1 MTWFAPESCRQ
12 PAYPLFFAKGPR
24 GESQDDGVNGSR
36 HTAVFTDSTR
46 CANSSGQPVRSR
58 ATTSSPGSIPEMGI
72 R

>member
-1 MTWFAPESCRQ
+1 
-12 PAYPLFFAKGPR
+12 
-24 GESQDDGVNGSR
+24 
-36 HTAVFTDSTR
+36 VFTDSTR